1 MTPKPSD
8 YPPPFEV
15 SEFVGV
21 PTDPIEE
28 RIEVGVLVVGAGPAG
43 LACAIRFGQLL
54 EDDPQMAELLGEVPL
69 AIVEKGKQ
77 PGSHLLS
84 GAVLD
89 PRSLK
94 TLLGG
99 SFRIEDIPNYGSV
112 ARESVYILTRTKALP
127 IPPPPPMRNHGNVIV
142 SLSELG
148 RWMAARAE
156 EAGAVI
162 LPHTSG
168 RSLLVNDGQVVGIR
182 TSDKG
187 RAIDGSELRNF
198 EPGADIVESH
208 RSRRGDS
215 GPSHRRRARPLRA
228 AVAVSAG
235 LRARCQRGVASRNA
249 P

>member
-28 RIEVGVLVVGAGPAG
+28 RIDVGVLGVGAGPAG

-127 IPPPPPMRNHGNVIV
+127 IP
-142 SLSELG
+142 
-148 RWMAARAE
+148 
-156 EAGAVI
+156 
-162 LPHTSG
+162 
-168 RSLLVNDGQVVGIR
+168 
-182 TSDKG
+182 
-187 RAIDGSELRNF
+187 
-198 EPGADIVESH
+198 
-208 RSRRGDS
+208 
-215 GPSHRRRARPLRA
+215 
-228 AVAVSAG
+228 
-235 LRARCQRGVASRNA
+235 
-249 P
+249 